1 MWWNF
6 IGRSHADIA
15 EAREAWMAGDRF
27 GEVSGYDGDRLPAP
41 GLPTVALK
49 PRGRVR

>member
-6 IGRSHADIA
+6 IGRSGEEITQ
-15 EAREAWMAGDRF
+15 ARTDWEQSSRF
-27 GEVSGYDGDRLPAP
+27 GEVHGYDGARLHAP
-41 GLPTVALK
+41 ELPPLPLK